1 MNLKASRAAVALLA
15 AGALVLTGCADK
27 KTDDGGTTTA
37 TAAAASGASGSPTA
51 APSVDA
57 SGLPTVQIVQDAA
70 LATRE
75 TYSEH
80 LTLTVDKGIQGL
92 PVTSVTGDIISFKDT
107 KRVAAQGD
115 ANVRVQDNYVQT
127 KFVVIDGVMYANLGG
142 AKYQPMGKTGEKGVY
157 DPAIILDLEKG
168 LAKILDSVQNPK
180 VDGKDTANGLK
191 TVKVT
196 GTVDTKVLDPLLP
209 QITDIATR
217 GNAGTSLPI
226 TLWIVFD
233 PSANPQPK
241 PNVTRMEVKLKELPI
256 TLNLT
261 EFGKD
266 VKITKPAT

>member
-1 MNLKASRAAVALLA
+1 MKTTAPRTAVALLA

-27 KTDDGGTTTA
+27 KTDDSAATP
-37 TAAAASGASGSPTA
+37 TAAAQSGASGAPSA

-75 TYSEH
+75 TYSAH
-80 LTLTVDKGIQGL
+80 LTLNVDKAIQGL
-92 PVTSVTGDIISFKDT
+92 PVTSVNGDIISFRDT

-115 ANVRVQDNYVQT
+115 ANVRVNENFVQT
-127 KFVVIDGVMYANLGG
+127 KFVVIDGVLYANLGG
-142 AKYQPMGKTGEKGVY
+142 AKYQAMGKTGEKGVY

-168 LAKILDSVQNPK
+168 LAKILESVQNPK
-180 VDGKDTANGLK
+180 VEGKETVNNLK

-209 QITDIATR
+209 QITEIAAK
-217 GNAGTSLPI
+217 GNAGNALPI

-241 PNVTRMEVKLKELPI
+241 PNVTKMQVKLKDGNI
-256 TLNLT
+256 DLNLT
-261 EFGKD
+261 DFGKD
-266 VKITKPAT
+266 VKIVKPAT

>member
-27 KTDDGGTTTA
+27 KSDDGGATATTA
-37 TAAAASGASGSPTA
+37 TAASGASGSPTA

-80 LTLTVDKGIQGL
+80 LTLNVDKGIQGL
-92 PVTSVTGDIISFKDT
+92 PVTSVVGDIISFKDT

-196 GTVDTKVLDPLLP
+196 GTVATQVLDPLLP

-217 GNAGTSLPI
+217 GNAGTTLPI